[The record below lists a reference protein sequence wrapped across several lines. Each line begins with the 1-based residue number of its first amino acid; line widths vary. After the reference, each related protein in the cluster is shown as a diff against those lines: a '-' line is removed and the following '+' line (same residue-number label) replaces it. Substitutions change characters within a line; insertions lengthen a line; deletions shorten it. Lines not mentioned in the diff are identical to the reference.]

1 MADSTRWRAAI
12 HPSTLARQDAFAPFT
27 LSAFPTMPRPFNI
40 IVACAENRV
49 IGRAGRLP
57 WRIPEDWQFFR
68 RQTAGA
74 TVVLGRISFQ
84 SWRSILEDDRR
95 VVVVSHDP
103 SLARER
109 VEVAASL
116 PDALRL
122 AEAHL
127 RPIYVCG
134 GQQIFEEA
142 IRSPQAERLFLTL
155 VHAQAE
161 GDRTFPEW
169 TDEFSRVLE
178 RCESADS
185 NYRYTFLSLARK
197 PSASR

>member
-1 MADSTRWRAAI
+1 M
-12 HPSTLARQDAFAPFT
+12 
-27 LSAFPTMPRPFNI
+27 PTPFNI
-40 IVACAENRV
+40 IVACAENHV
-49 IGRAGRLP
+49 IGRDGRLP

-84 SWRSILEDDRR
+84 SWRSVMEDDRR
-95 VVVVSHDP
+95 VVVLSRDP

-116 PDALRL
+116 PDALRR
-122 AEAHL
+122 AEAHH
-127 RPIYVCG
+127 RTIYVCG

-142 IRSPQAERLFLTL
+142 IRLPQAERLFLTL
-155 VHAQAE
+155 VHAQLE

-169 TDEFSRVLE
+169 AHEFPRVLE
-178 RCESADS
+178 RRESADT
-185 NYRYTFLSLARK
+185 NYRYTFLSLAREQDT
-197 PSASR
+197 SR

>member
-1 MADSTRWRAAI
+1 ML
-12 HPSTLARQDAFAPFT
+12 PS
-27 LSAFPTMPRPFNI
+27 FNI

-84 SWRSILEDDRR
+84 SWRTVLDEDRR
-95 VVVVSHDP
+95 AVVLTRDR

-109 VEVAASL
+109 VQVAASL
-116 PDALRL
+116 PEALRL
-122 AEAHL
+122 AEAQA
-127 RPIYVCG
+127 RTIYVCG

-142 IRSPQAERLFLTL
+142 IRLPQAGRLFLTL
-155 VHAQAE
+155 VHAQLE

-169 TDEFSRVLE
+169 AQEFPRVIE
-178 RCESADS
+178 RRESGDA
-185 NYRYTFLSLARK
+185 NFRYTFLSLARGQDA
-197 PSASR
+197 PR